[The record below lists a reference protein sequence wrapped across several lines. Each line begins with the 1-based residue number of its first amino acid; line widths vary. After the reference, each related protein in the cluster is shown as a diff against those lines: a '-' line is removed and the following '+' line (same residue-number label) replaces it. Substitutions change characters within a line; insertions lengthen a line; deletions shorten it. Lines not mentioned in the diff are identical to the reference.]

1 MRLIST
7 RSIPDAK
14 LQEAE
19 KEIERRCGRKAEISV
34 ASVASQSEL
43 AQLMQKLALP
53 PPSPPKP
60 VAETLPEMQQE
71 LITRIT
77 PVLNS
82 VWPPE
87 APVQGFDVALS
98 ASGIALNVRYES
110 TQTLGKIPLDMITRD
125 LQEKLGV
132 ANLSLTAKRVAV
144 PRRVSRN
151 ANRIQ

>member
-1 MRLIST
+1 
-7 RSIPDAK
+7 
-14 LQEAE
+14 
-19 KEIERRCGRKAEISV
+19 V
-34 ASVASQSEL
+34 SVASQSEL

-53 PPSPPKP
+53 PPSPPTP
-60 VAETLPEMQQE
+60 VVETLPEMQQE
-71 LITRIT
+71 LIARIK

-98 ASGIALNVRYES
+98 ASGISLNVRYEG
-110 TQTLGKIPLDMITRD
+110 TQTLEKIPLDMITRE

-132 ANLSLTAKRVAV
+132 PNLALTAKRVAA
-144 PRRVSRN
+144 PRRVAPT